1 MPRKNKPAAP
11 KQQAAASV
19 TGQGQASAFLN
30 SGKSADQVETLGNA
44 FVIHPGKTKHGP
56 RKWGR
61 LEYAQAA
68 IAALFPAVPKNV
80 NHSKLARDVN
90 DWLAHDTEYR
100 ATGIGK
106 LSRMTVVRALQ
117 KLRAANL

>member
-1 MPRKNKPAAP
+1 MKSTPRRRRQQASEPH
-11 KQQAAASV
+11 QQAAASLAPDFNQDRV
-19 TGQGQASAFLN
+19 AA
-30 SGKSADQVETLGNA
+30 ALGA
-44 FVIHPGKTKHGP
+44 AYAVRAGKTKHGP